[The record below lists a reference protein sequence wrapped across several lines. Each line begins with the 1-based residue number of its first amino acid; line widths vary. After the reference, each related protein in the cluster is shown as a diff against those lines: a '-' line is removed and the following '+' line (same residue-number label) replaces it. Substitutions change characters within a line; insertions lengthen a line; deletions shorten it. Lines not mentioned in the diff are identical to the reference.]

1 MAEFLHIGFESYV
14 NVQKV
19 KLIVMTDT
27 TRLRK
32 ELQRRK
38 LEKTSAQYFDAA
50 KGKPPKSFLLL
61 DDGMIIVSGIAA
73 DTLNKRINE
82 INLGGKSE

>member
-1 MAEFLHIGFESYV
+1 MADFLHIGFESYV
-14 NVQKV
+14 NIQKV
-19 KLIVMTDT
+19 KMIVMTDT

-38 LEKTSAQYFDAA
+38 LEKTSAQFFDAA
-50 KGKPPKSFLLL
+50 KGKSPKSFLLL
-61 DDGMIIVSGIAA
+61 DDGMIVVSGIAA

-82 INLGGKSE
+82 MNMGGKSE

>member
-14 NVQKV
+14 NIQKV
-19 KLIVMTDT
+19 KMIVMTDT
-27 TRLRK
+27 TKLRK

-38 LEKTSAQYFDAA
+38 LEKTSAQFFDAA
-50 KGKPPKSFLLL
+50 KGKSPKSFLLL
-61 DDGMIIVSGIAA
+61 DDGMIVVSGIAA

-82 INLGGKSE
+82 MNMGGKSE

>member
-14 NVQKV
+14 NIQKV
-19 KLIVMTDT
+19 KMIVMTDT

-38 LEKTSAQYFDAA
+38 LEKTSAQFFDAA
-50 KGKPPKSFLLL
+50 KGKSPKSFLLL
-61 DDGMIIVSGIAA
+61 DDGMIVVSGIAA

-82 INLGGKSE
+82 MNMGGKSE